1 MAYISPGNQPRMPRM
16 GSPEAPKN
24 LEEFVPPLADPEPA
38 PVQGNIMAQ
47 DNRTDIS
54 PTSPEEAEETTLSAD
69 DAATPKKGRG
79 RPKGAKNTSRK
90 EAAPVKV
97 VHKKS
102 PEAGDEGKK
111 ARTAV
116 YLPPKEHKRLKMM
129 CVDNDIAMTEF
140 IADACM
146 DAMYYSYQCHNP
158 ACNCEFI
165 VRSSQIEGEPAC
177 PMCGEK
183 KLSRPYLP

>member
-16 GSPEAPKN
+16 GTPEPPKD
-24 LEEFVPPLADPEPA
+24 LEEFVPPLADPEPM
-38 PVQGNIMAQ
+38 PIQ
-47 DNRTDIS
+47 DNIVVQNNPTDIT
-54 PTSPEEAEETTLSAD
+54 PPPEETEDTTSSD
-69 DAATPKKGRG
+69 GDASTPKKGRG

-90 EAAPVKV
+90 ETPPVKV
-97 VHKKS
+97 APKKS
-102 PEAGDEGKK
+102 PEATDEEKK

-158 ACNCEFI
+158 ACNCSFI
-165 VRSSQIEGEPAC
+165 VRSSQIEGEPVC

>member
-1 MAYISPGNQPRMPRM
+1 M
-16 GSPEAPKN
+16 GSSEAPKD

-38 PVQGNIMAQ
+38 PVQ
-47 DNRTDIS
+47 DNTVVQENPSDL
-54 PTSPEEAEETTLSAD
+54 PPLAEAEDTTSSD
-69 DAATPKKGRG
+69 GDAVTPKKNRG
-79 RPKGAKNTSRK
+79 RPKGAKNASRK
-90 EAAPVKV
+90 ETAPVKV
-97 VHKKS
+97 ASKKS
-102 PEAGDEGKK
+102 PEAGDEDKK

-158 ACNCEFI
+158 ACNCDFI